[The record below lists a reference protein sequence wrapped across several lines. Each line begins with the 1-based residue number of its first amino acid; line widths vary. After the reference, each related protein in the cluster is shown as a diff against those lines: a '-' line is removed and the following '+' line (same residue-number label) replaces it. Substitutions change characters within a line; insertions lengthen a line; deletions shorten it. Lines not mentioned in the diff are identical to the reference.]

1 MRDLHLPG
9 RSAVHAMGGMA
20 ATSHPAA
27 TQAALDLLRAGGNA
41 VDAAIAAAAV
51 LAVVEPHSTG
61 IGGDVFALYAPAGGG
76 ATPIA
81 VNGSGRAPAA
91 ATAAWYAENGIA
103 EIGFQS
109 AHAVTVP
116 GAVAAWALLAADH
129 GRLGLGAALA
139 PAIAHARDGYPVH
152 EVVAD
157 VWAREAGKLSANDAA
172 RAVFLPCGRPLAV
185 GEVHRQPALA
195 DTLDAIAEGGR
206 EAFYTGAIA
215 EDMAT
220 SLGALGGLH
229 TLEDFAAARA
239 DYVTPIHTRY
249 GDLEIHECPP
259 NGQGIV
265 ALMMLDILSGFDLPA
280 LDPLGAERF
289 HLEAEAARLAYRD
302 RDGLIGD
309 PDRVDIPVERLLS
322 ADYAQAMRAL
332 VRRDRA
338 MPGLPP
344 PGVAEHR
351 DTVYLTVVDGDRNAI
366 SFINSLFA
374 SYGTGLMSARSGVMF
389 HCRGASFTVDP
400 AHPNCIAPGKRPMHT
415 IIPGMAMRDG
425 RAAMPF
431 GVMGGHYQPVGH
443 VHFVTNVVDYG
454 MSVQEALDCPR
465 AFAFGNVLQVERG
478 VPISTRASL
487 SALGHTVVEA
497 DGPLGGGQAIAID
510 RESGVLTGG
519 SDPRKDGCAMGLRSA
534 TAPG

>member
-61 IGGDVFALYAPAGGG
+61 IGGDAFALYAPAGRSGPPV
-76 ATPIA
+76 AI
-81 VNGSGRAPAA
+81 NGSGRAPAA
-91 ATAAWYAENGIA
+91 AAPAWYADNGIA

-116 GAVAAWALLAADH
+116 GAVAAWCRLSDDH

-157 VWAREAGKLSANDAA
+157 VWAREAGKLAANPAA
-172 RAVFLPCGRPLAV
+172 RAVFLPEGRPLAA
-185 GEVHRQPALA
+185 GAVHRQPALA
-195 DTLDAIAEGGR
+195 DTLAAVAGGGR
-206 EAFYTGAIA
+206 DAFYAGPVAA
-215 EDMAT
+215 DMAA
-220 SLGALGGLH
+220 SLDTLGGLH
-229 TLEDFAAARA
+229 TADDFAAARA
-239 DYVTPIHTRY
+239 DYVTPISTRY
-249 GDLEIHECPP
+249 GGLDIYECPP

-265 ALMMLDILSGFDLPA
+265 ALIMLDILSGFDLAA

-302 RDGLIGD
+302 RDGLVGD
-309 PDRVDIPVERLLS
+309 PDHVSVPVETLLS
-322 ADYAQAMRAL
+322 EDYATGLRAL

-338 MPGLPP
+338 MPVLPP
-344 PGVAEHR
+344 PGMAEHR
-351 DTVYLTVVDGDRNAI
+351 DTVYLTVVDDERNAI

-374 SYGTGLMSARSGVMF
+374 SYGTGLMSANTGVMF
-389 HCRGASFTVDP
+389 HCRGASFNLDP

-431 GVMGGHYQPVGH
+431 GVMGGHYQPTGH
-443 VHFVTNVVDYG
+443 VHLLTNMADYG
-454 MSVQEALDCPR
+454 MSAQEALDCPR
-465 AFAFGNVLQVERG
+465 AFAFDGVLEVERG
-478 VPISTRASL
+478 VPDSTRASL
-487 SALGHTVVEA
+487 AALGHAVAEA
-497 DGPLGGGQAIAID
+497 DSALGGGQAIVID
-510 RESGVLTGG
+510 HESGVLTGG
-519 SDPRKDGCAMGLRSA
+519 SDPRKDGCAMGL
-534 TAPG
+534 